1 MKLTR
6 IYAGPDGQ
14 SHFED
19 LELPMDESQRRAT
32 SDALSATTAAF
43 GVSQALPAQDW
54 HHAPRRQLVAVLSGA
69 LEIRVGD
76 GSSRRFGVGD
86 VFFADDLAG
95 QGHHTSDVGG
105 PMRLLYVHVPDDFDP
120 SSWRA

>member
-6 IYAGPDGQ
+6 IYAGDDGQ

-19 LELPMDESQRRAT
+19 LEMPMDESQRRAT
-32 SDALSATTAAF
+32 SDSIMATTAAF
-43 GVSQALPAQDW
+43 GVSAALPAQDW

-69 LEIRVGD
+69 LEIRCGD
-76 GSSRRFGVGD
+76 GSTRRFNAGD
-86 VFFADDLAG
+86 VFMADDLAG

-105 PMRLLYVHVPDDFDP
+105 PMRLLYVHLPGELDP
-120 SSWRA
+120 TLWRL